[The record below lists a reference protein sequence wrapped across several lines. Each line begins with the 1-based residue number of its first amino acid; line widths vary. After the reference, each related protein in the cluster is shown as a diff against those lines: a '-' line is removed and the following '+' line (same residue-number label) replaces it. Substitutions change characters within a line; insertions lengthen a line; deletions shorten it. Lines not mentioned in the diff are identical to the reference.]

1 MDRRIIIP
9 PVMTVLLLLNSMIY
23 YGFRAVMILYCV
35 DVLQL
40 PDNNAFGLYNQFT
53 LLVFFLPLFG
63 GIIADLLVSRRIM
76 LVTSSVL
83 SIIGFLLLSGGNE
96 VNLPWFIGIIALGT
110 CVTKVMLLAGI
121 SDSFPSRNHTTE
133 GWTMMTYMAV
143 NIGAVISVVLFPY
156 IASEYTYE
164 TSFTLAALIGIPIAL
179 GSIATV
185 FLYSRPLAPLVNYT
199 EFLALKEDVK
209 VEKGIAFT
217 GIVLGFNMLYW
228 ATYSAIF
235 QEYSLVIEES
245 IQSVFS
251 SITPIATI
259 TAVAVLGILH
269 FTKMLEKVQFL
280 LIGIGMTLM
289 SVAYVICLTFSST
302 LGYILCQVFLI
313 ISEPLCHVMLL
324 GLILRVA
331 PRKFLGIALGFYM
344 FSFINF
350 YDYINILDFLS
361 SISALILFG
370 LGICSLIFYKKLWN
384 WLFTLNRNEL
394 SRDSHQEG

>member
-1 MDRRIIIP
+1 M
-9 PVMTVLLLLNSMIY
+9 LLAY
-23 YGFRAVMILYCV
+23 
-35 DVLQL
+35 
-40 PDNNAFGLYNQFT
+40 YNQFT

-96 VNLPWFIGIIALGT
+96 VNLPWYIGIIALGT

-133 GWTMMTYMAV
+133 GWTLMTYMAV

-350 YDYINILDFLS
+350 YDCINILDFLS